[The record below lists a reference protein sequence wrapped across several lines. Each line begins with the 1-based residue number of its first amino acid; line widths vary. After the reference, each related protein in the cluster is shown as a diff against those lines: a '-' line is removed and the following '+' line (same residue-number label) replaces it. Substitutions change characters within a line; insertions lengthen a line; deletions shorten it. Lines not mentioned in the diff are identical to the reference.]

1 MIFSV
6 NLMQVFNKLIAM
18 KITKTG
24 KRGIDLI
31 KSFEGFY
38 AKPYICPA
46 GVPTIGYGTTRY
58 PSGQKVTLRDKSIT
72 LAQGLD
78 YLKYDLK
85 RFELAVDAL
94 IRDDINQNQFDA
106 LVSFTYNLGESNL
119 KISTLAKKVNANP
132 KDPAIEKEFAKW
144 VNANGKKLEG
154 LVKRRKAE
162 SDLYF
167 LK

>member
-1 MIFSV
+1 
-6 NLMQVFNKLIAM
+6 M

-24 KRGIDLI
+24 QKGIDLI
-31 KSFEGFY
+31 KYFESFG
-38 AKPYICPA
+38 AKPYLCPA

-58 PSGQKVTLRDKSIT
+58 PSGQKVTLKDKPIT
-72 LAQGLD
+72 QAQAMD

-94 IRDDINQNQFDA
+94 IRDDISQNQFDA
-106 LVSFTYNLGESNL
+106 LVSFTYNLGEGNL
-119 KISTLAKKVNANP
+119 KASRLAKKVNINP
-132 KDPAIEKEFAKW
+132 KDPAIAKEFAKW
-144 VNANGKKLEG
+144 VNADGKKLDG

-162 SDLYF
+162 VDLYF